1 VVDHFRVVGH
11 VGFFIG
17 WIQLLKVVPVDND
30 QKIKT
35 GTWLRVRP
43 GDEVAILPTQSSSPE
58 NVRAI
63 AIVSFVGSALI
74 ELNNGG
80 LYFITDGQGMNVANC
95 IVPVTEEHR
104 AAIGRRRLQTA

>member
-1 VVDHFRVVGH
+1 MIGH

-17 WIQLLKVVPVDND
+17 WIQLLKVVPVENV
-30 QKIKT
+30 QTFKT
-35 GTWLRVRP
+35 GLWLRVRP

-58 NVRAI
+58 NICAI
-63 AIVSFVGSALI
+63 AIVAFVGSALI

-104 AAIGRRRLQTA
+104 AALSGCSMQTA